1 MIASDGFLWD
11 LAYGHG
17 LNGVFFFGGG
27 GIWGKK
33 IGRGEEGL
41 GIRET
46 FQGRGGVVVVFN
58 TSN

>member
-46 FQGRGGVVVVFN
+46 FQGRGGGGCGFQHL
-58 TSN
+58 